1 MLPYRILLVTISI
14 LVLGISVHA
23 EGKDPDRKPNI
34 LLVVG
39 DDLGWTDL
47 GSFGGEIDTP
57 NLDELAGRGVQFTDF
72 HVSISCSPT
81 RSMLL
86 SGTDNHI
93 AGLGNMSELLTPE
106 QRGKPG

>member
-14 LVLGISVHA
+14 LVLGTSVHA

-47 GSFGGEIDTP
+47 GSFGG
-57 NLDELAGRGVQFTDF
+57 
-72 HVSISCSPT
+72 
-81 RSMLL
+81 
-86 SGTDNHI
+86 
-93 AGLGNMSELLTPE
+93 
-106 QRGKPG
+106 

>member
-14 LVLGISVHA
+14 LVLGTSVHA

-47 GSFGGEIDTP
+47 GSYGNEINTP
-57 NLDELAGRGVQFTDF
+57 NLDTLAKGGAKFTGL
-72 HVSISCSPT
+72 T
-81 RSMLL
+81 QRS
-86 SGTDNHI
+86 
-93 AGLGNMSELLTPE
+93 
-106 QRGKPG
+106 